1 MIKTVL
7 IIFSITTLFF
17 PVNGFLFSQEKL
29 DVVGKE
35 AERTRF
41 PKYVGFGLSSYSGY
55 GFVFQHHI
63 FDSKQRL
70 RYSGFVLYRKS
81 DMDNEFSPNIGVL
94 YRYDLSELLNL
105 FKFYTGAGVEYYYSK
120 YSYRVEDIN
129 SVTGTPLNTLTTYK
143 EETHMV
149 SLGGVLGFDFI
160 LWNRIVLN
168 FDFGMS
174 YAASKNT
181 ITNSI
186 SHSVGPAGAIGLC
199 IKFGD
204 K

>member
-1 MIKTVL
+1 VKGVLRIIL
-7 IIFSITTLFF
+7 IIS
-17 PVNGFLFSQEKL
+17 GFIFQIDGLLFSQESL
-29 DVVGKE
+29 VVSEKE
-35 AERTRF
+35 AEARKF
-41 PKYVGFGLSSYSGY
+41 PKYIGFGLSSYSGY

-63 FDSKQRL
+63 FDSRQRL
-70 RYSGFVLYRKS
+70 RYSGFILYRQS
-81 DMDNEFSPNIGVL
+81 DMDNEFSPNMGIL

-105 FKFYTGAGVEYYYSK
+105 FKFYIGTGVEYYYSK
-120 YSYRVEDIN
+120 YSYRVEDVN
-129 SVTGTPLNTLTTYK
+129 AVTNVPLNTFTTYK
-143 EETHMV
+143 DETHML
-149 SLGGVLGFDFI
+149 SMGEVLGFDFI

-174 YAASKNT
+174 YSVSRNS

-186 SHSVGPAGAIGLC
+186 SHSVGPAGAAGIC